1 MPRRREIVIVAVLNS
16 HTNFQMS
23 KNLPAVFAIT
33 LALCGS
39 AFADEWQTLTNCRL
53 IENESN
59 DGDSFHVKADG
70 EEYLFRLYHVDTP
83 ESEIDSAV
91 ADRVAVQA
99 EHFGLTQE
107 ESLRG
112 GEKAKEFTEKVL
124 AKPFSVVTRWQKAM
138 GRSKLQRYYAVVLVG
153 GNDDLA
159 ELLVKAG
166 FARAFGQV
174 VDAPKG
180 KSMADYARMEK
191 TAKAGKMGLYG
202 GNKPKTSESSESRLG
217 GSPSRLPV
225 RNQPVEPS
233 NDGDVDVLS
242 SDIIPQI
249 SIGDFQ

>member
-1 MPRRREIVIVAVLNS
+1 
-16 HTNFQMS
+16 MS

-107 ESLRG
+107 KSLQG

-124 AKPFSVVTRWQKAM
+124 SKPFSVVTRWQKAL

-159 ELLVKAG
+159 ELLVNAG
-166 FARAFGQV
+166 LPRAFGQV
-174 VDAPKG
+174 VDAPKE
-180 KSMADYARMEK
+180 KSM
-191 TAKAGKMGLYG
+191 
-202 GNKPKTSESSESRLG
+202 
-217 GSPSRLPV
+217 
-225 RNQPVEPS
+225 
-233 NDGDVDVLS
+233 
-242 SDIIPQI
+242 SD
-249 SIGDFQ
+249 

>member
-1 MPRRREIVIVAVLNS
+1 MPRNSFPIAAALVL
-16 HTNFQMS
+16 T
-23 KNLPAVFAIT
+23 
-33 LALCGS
+33 LCGS
-39 AFADEWQTLTNCRL
+39 VFGDEWVTLKNCRL
-53 IENESN
+53 LENASN

-124 AKPFSVVTRWQKAM
+124 SKPFSVVTRWQKAL
-138 GRSKLQRYYAVVLVG
+138 GRSKLQRYYAVILVG

-191 TAKAGKMGLYG
+191 TAKAGGMGLYG
-202 GNKPKTSESSESRLG
+202 GNKPKTSQSSESRLG
-217 GSPSRLPV
+217 SSPSRLPV
-225 RNQPVEPS
+225 RNQPAEPPA
-233 NDGDVDVLS
+233 DGGLDALS
-242 SDIIPQI
+242 GDIIPPI
-249 SIGDFQ
+249 GIGDFQ

>member
-1 MPRRREIVIVAVLNS
+1 
-16 HTNFQMS
+16 MS

-39 AFADEWQTLTNCRL
+39 VFADEWQTLTNCRL

-112 GEKAKEFTEKVL
+112 GEKAKEFTKKAL
-124 AKPFSVVTRWQKAM
+124 SKPFSVVTRWQKAL
-138 GRSKLQRYYAVVLVG
+138 GRSKLQRYYAIILVDG
-153 GNDDLA
+153 KNDLA
-159 ELLVKAG
+159 ELLIRAG
-166 FARAFGQV
+166 MARAFGQV
-174 VDAPKG
+174 VADPPKVG
-180 KSMADYARMEK
+180 
-191 TAKAGKMGLYG
+191 
-202 GNKPKTSESSESRLG
+202 
-217 GSPSRLPV
+217 
-225 RNQPVEPS
+225 
-233 NDGDVDVLS
+233 
-242 SDIIPQI
+242 
-249 SIGDFQ
+249 

>member
-1 MPRRREIVIVAVLNS
+1 MFR
-16 HTNFQMS
+16 T
-23 KNLPAVFAIT
+23 LPAVFAIT

-59 DGDSFHVKADG
+59 DGDSFHVKANG

-112 GEKAKEFTEKVL
+112 GEKAKKFTEKVL
-124 AKPFSVVTRWQKAM
+124 SKPFSVVTRWQKAL
-138 GRSKLQRYYAVVLVG
+138 GRSKLQRYYAVVLVEG
-153 GNDDLA
+153 DDDLA

-166 FARAFGQV
+166 YARAFGQV

-180 KSMADYARMEK
+180 KAMADYARMEK

-217 GSPSRLPV
+217 SSPSRLPV
-225 RNQPVEPS
+225 RNQPAEPPA
-233 NDGDVDVLS
+233 DGGVDALS

-249 SIGDFQ
+249 GIGDFQ

>member
-1 MPRRREIVIVAVLNS
+1 MPRKSFPIAVAL
-16 HTNFQMS
+16 
-23 KNLPAVFAIT
+23 L
-33 LALCGS
+33 LALYGS
-39 AFADEWQTLTNCRL
+39 AFADEWVTLKNCRL
-53 IENESN
+53 LENESN

-70 EEYLFRLYHVDTP
+70 EEYLFRLYFVDTP

-112 GEKAKEFTEKVL
+112 GEKAKKFTEKVL
-124 AKPFSVVTRWQKAM
+124 AKPFSVVTRWQKAL
-138 GRSKLQRYYAVVLVG
+138 GRSKLQRYYAVVLVEG
-153 GNDDLA
+153 DDDLA

-180 KSMADYARMEK
+180 KAMADYARMEK

-202 GNKPKTSESSESRLG
+202 GNKPQTSESSESRLG

-225 RNQPVEPS
+225 RGQPAEPPA
-233 NDGDVDVLS
+233 DGGVDVLS

-249 SIGDFQ
+249 GIGDFQ